1 MYAKL
6 MIKSE
11 LEVLTGMHIGGYS
24 TYSAIGAVDSPVI
37 DDPKTKRPIIPGSSL
52 KGKLRTLL
60 VRSIVK
66 DITNMPDPNDDPESV
81 RRLFGSGATGNRS
94 KNNGIIKSRLQFSD
108 AFICN
113 PDEFKEIGFTEVKFE
128 NTIDRKSGRANPRQ
142 IERVIK
148 GVKFEV
154 NILYDLEDEA
164 EFIEDMENLSRAMKL
179 LQLDYLG
186 GHGTRGSGRIS
197 FRKINLIPADDKDG
211 ILAKHMDRV
220 SKLFKD
226 VEDYEL
232 FSM

>member
-11 LEVLTGMHIGGYS
+11 LEVITGMHIGGYS
-24 TYSAIGAVDSPVI
+24 SYSAIGAVDSQVI
-37 DDPKTKRPIIPGSSL
+37 DDPKTMQPIIPGSSM

-60 VRSIVK
+60 VRSIAK
-66 DITNMPDPNDDPESV
+66 DINNMPEPNEDPYSV
-81 RRLFGSGATGNRS
+81 KRLFGSSIDSSS
-94 KNNGIIKSRLQFSD
+94 KENPVIKARLQFAD
-108 AFICN
+108 AFVCN
-113 PDEFKEIGFTEVKFE
+113 ADEFKNIGLTEVKFE
-128 NTIDRKSGRANPRQ
+128 NTIDRKNGTAMPRQ
-142 IERVIK
+142 IERVNK
-148 GVKFEV
+148 GVKFKV
-154 NILYDLEDEA
+154 VIMYDMENEDEY
-164 EFIEDMENLSRAMKL
+164 IEDMENLSRAMKL

-197 FRKINLIPADDKDG
+197 FRKIELIPADDPDEV
-211 ILAKHMDRV
+211 LAKHMDKV

>member
-6 MIKSE
+6 MIKSQ
-11 LEVLTGMHIGGYS
+11 LEILTGMHIGGYS
-24 TYSAIGAVDSPVI
+24 SYSAIGAVDSPVI
-37 DDPKTKRPIIPGSSL
+37 DDPKTKQPIIPGSSL

-60 VRSIVK
+60 VRSIIK
-66 DITNMPDPNDDPESV
+66 DINKMPAPNEDPPAV
-81 RRLFGSGATGNRS
+81 RRLFGSGAGS
-94 KNNGIIKSRLQFSD
+94 KNENNSIVKARLQFAD

-113 PDEFKEIGFTEVKFE
+113 ADDFREIGFTEVKFE
-128 NTIDRKSGRANPRQ
+128 NTIDPKTGKANPRQ

-154 NILYDLEDEA
+154 NILYDMENEA
-164 EFIEDMENLSRAMKL
+164 EFIEDMEYLSRAMKL

-186 GHGTRGSGRIS
+186 GHGTSGSGRVS
-197 FRKINLIPADDKDG
+197 FRKIELLPADDREG
-211 ILAKHMDRV
+211 ILAKHMDKV